1 METASC
7 VLQSPQWDHEA
18 TFPCP
23 VPEAAV
29 ESRSQIHLTFI
40 AMHVASW
47 TLRVIFSVGLP
58 CCPRTICLRVFPLLT
73 LSKIC
78 LGNKGGCVSRLQSG
92 PGAARALGLVI
103 VASQRDFTGHTSKTF
118 DLSLLKVSTGFSM
131 SFASLYIF
139 KVSLSVSATKKSAES
154 LRVVFELKDTW
165 QEHVKKCWVL
175 MCYQHS
181 AAPPQTEPGQPTMKT
196 PWYVNFI
203 IICHE
208 YSGIHLFL

>member
-40 AMHVASW
+40 AMRVASW

-92 PGAARALGLVI
+92 PGAACALGLVI
-103 VASQRDFTGHTSKTF
+103 VASRRVTRQKLLTFLFRKSVLTSPCLLHLYISLKSACPF
-118 DLSLLKVSTGFSM
+118 LPPKSLLKVWEL
-131 SFASLYIF
+131 SLNS
-139 KVSLSVSATKKSAES
+139 KTLDKNMLKSVES
-154 LRVVFELKDTW
+154 
-165 QEHVKKCWVL
+165 
-175 MCYQHS
+175 
-181 AAPPQTEPGQPTMKT
+181 
-196 PWYVNFI
+196 
-203 IICHE
+203 
-208 YSGIHLFL
+208 